1 MREPLGT
8 SRPGLIIASDW
19 NPVPFPGK
27 IQICPPPTN
36 STNQR
41 YRTPTMPYP
50 EMMVAPM
57 RQELARI
64 GFQELRDAE
73 QVGQA
78 MDAMDGTV
86 LVAVNSIC
94 GCAAGIFRPAVM
106 MALQG
111 DTQPDHKVTVF
122 AGQDLDATAAARRH
136 LMGYPP
142 SSPSIALL
150 KDGDVVFMLERFQIE
165 GRSAP
170 AIAGDLQA
178 AFAEHC

>member
-1 MREPLGT
+1 M
-8 SRPGLIIASDW
+8 
-19 NPVPFPGK
+19 
-27 IQICPPPTN
+27 Q
-36 STNQR
+36 
-41 YRTPTMPYP
+41 YP

-57 RQELARI
+57 RADMVRI

-73 QVGQA
+73 QVQQA

-86 LVAVNSIC
+86 LVAVNSVC
-94 GCAAGIFRPAVM
+94 GCAAGIFRPAVA
-106 MALQG
+106 MALQA
-111 DTQPDHKVTVF
+111 DKQPDHMVTVF
-122 AGQDLDATAAARRH
+122 AGQDLDATAAARMH
-136 LMGYPP
+136 LIGYPP

-178 AFAEHC
+178 AFDEHC